1 MSAGIERVVIIATA
15 TPRPTFHKIGGYDP
29 TGGYYGQGALE
40 TACGLPWL
48 HYRNSA
54 PLHYRNSAPLHGHAV
69 VIRRPHAEA
78 FGRPCGRCFR

>member
-54 PLHYRNSAPLHGHAV
+54 PLHGHAV

>member
-29 TGGYYGQGALE
+29 TGGYYGQ
-40 TACGLPWL
+40 
-48 HYRNSA
+48 
-54 PLHYRNSAPLHGHAV
+54 

-78 FGRPCGRCFR
+78 FGRPWGRCFR